1 MSCFIPDSAT
11 EYGFRIKPGGAHSSK
26 TMMLGEVRLLFA
38 ASTPDTDF
46 TELRRFTV
54 EENVLLKAT
63 LSNRAGVFTSLVDLY
78 GLKQELRLYRALRA
92 LWDAAEPEQPMLA
105 LLCALA
111 RDPLLRATA
120 PVVLEQPVGAVV
132 AAQILEDAVEAAFPQ
147 RYSPKT
153 RLSISQ
159 NIAATWAQSGYLK
172 SGHATGKIK
181 KVRQH
186 PVIGP
191 AAAAF
196 ALLLAYL
203 CGARGTLLFDT
214 CWVKAL
220 DIVPGGI
227 DSLALAASRHGW
239 LDYRR
244 IGSVADIGFS
254 HLLQI

>member
-1 MSCFIPDSAT
+1 MSCLIPDSAT
-11 EYGFRIKPGGAHSSK
+11 EYGFRIKQGGAHSSK
-26 TMMLGEVRLLFA
+26 TMMLREMRLLFA

-46 TELRRFTV
+46 TELRRLTV

-63 LSNRAGVFTSLVDLY
+63 LSNRAEVWRRLTELY
-78 GLKQELRLYRALRA
+78 ALKQELPLYRALRA
-92 LWDAAEPEQPMLA
+92 LWDSSESEQPMLA

-120 PVVLEQPVGAVV
+120 PAVLEQPVCAVV
-132 AAQILEDAVEAAFPQ
+132 SAQLLEDAVEAAFPQ
-147 RYSPKT
+147 RYSSKT

-159 NIAATWAQSGYLK
+159 NTTATWAQSGHLV
-172 SGHATGKIK
+172 GKLK

-186 PVIGP
+186 PVVGP

-203 CGARGTLLFDT
+203 CDARGTLLFDT
-214 CWVKAL
+214 CWVEAL
-220 DIVPGGI
+220 DIDTGGI
-227 DSLALAASRHGW
+227 DSLAFAASRHGW